1 MEHSSSL
8 ITDSIC
14 VADNGGCIGCLI
26 VGGGNTV
33 LHNFCKCVSR
43 ICLWCFGPSMIVDR
57 HEILEWA

>member
-33 LHNFCKCVSR
+33 LMCSTISAGVFPGYV
-43 ICLWCFGPSMIVDR
+43 FGALDHR
-57 HEILEWA
+57 